1 MKTALC
7 LFSLAAASLTAQTWS
22 PQAAAGYL
30 DGRLQWWST
39 WSGAQRDHDTFCIS
53 CHTVLPYAL
62 GRPALRSALGETAPS
77 SPEAALLANLTKR
90 VRLWQEVA
98 PFYPDA
104 TRGAG
109 KTRESRGTEAILNAL
124 ALLALHAPLADTTLA
139 LDNMLGEQLTSG
151 DAAGAW
157 PWLQFHNAPWEGDSQ
172 FMGATLAALALGRAP
187 AAYQAKPTVQPVLG
201 NLRRYLAAQRPH
213 QTLLDRLL
221 LAWAANSLSGL
232 LTREERLATLH
243 EAVSK
248 QQDDGGFSLSQFIGA
263 WTRKDDTP
271 LETRS
276 DGYATGVVA
285 LVMRES
291 GMSASAEP
299 LRRTLAWLSRN
310 QDSAEGRWP
319 AWSLNK
325 NRELNSDAGRFMSD
339 AATAFAVMALSGEKQ
354 APPVTYL
361 QHPGK

>member
-1 MKTALC
+1 
-7 LFSLAAASLTAQTWS
+7 
-22 PQAAAGYL
+22 
-30 DGRLQWWST
+30 
-39 WSGAQRDHDTFCIS
+39 
-53 CHTVLPYAL
+53 
-62 GRPALRSALGETAPS
+62 
-77 SPEAALLANLTKR
+77 
-90 VRLWQEVA
+90 
-98 PFYPDA
+98 
-104 TRGAG
+104 
-109 KTRESRGTEAILNAL
+109 
-124 ALLALHAPLADTTLA
+124 
-139 LDNMLGEQLTSG
+139 MLGEQLTSG
-151 DAAGAW
+151 AAAGAW

-187 AAYQAKPTVQPVLG
+187 AAYPAKPTLQPVLG

-248 QQDDGGFSLSQFIGA
+248 QQDDGGFSLSQFVGP
-263 WTRKDDTP
+263 WKRKPWKRKDDTP

-310 QDSAEGRWP
+310 QDAAEGRWP

-339 AATAFAVMALSGEKQ
+339 AATAFAVMALSGEK
-354 APPVTYL
+354 
-361 QHPGK
+361 

>member
-1 MKTALC
+1 M
-7 LFSLAAASLTAQTWS
+7 
-22 PQAAAGYL
+22 
-30 DGRLQWWST
+30 
-39 WSGAQRDHDTFCIS
+39 
-53 CHTVLPYAL
+53 
-62 GRPALRSALGETAPS
+62 
-77 SPEAALLANLTKR
+77 
-90 VRLWQEVA
+90 
-98 PFYPDA
+98 
-104 TRGAG
+104 
-109 KTRESRGTEAILNAL
+109 
-124 ALLALHAPLADTTLA
+124 
-139 LDNMLGEQLTSG
+139 
-151 DAAGAW
+151 
-157 PWLQFHNAPWEGDSQ
+157 
-172 FMGATLAALALGRAP
+172 
-187 AAYQAKPTVQPVLG
+187 
-201 NLRRYLAAQRPH
+201 
-213 QTLLDRLL
+213 L

-248 QQDDGGFSLSQFIGA
+248 QQDDGGFSLSQFVGP
-263 WTRKDDTP
+263 WKRKPWKRKHWKRKHWKRKDDTP

-310 QDSAEGRWP
+310 QDAAEGRWP

-339 AATAFAVMALSGEKQ
+339 AATTFAVMALSGEKQ
-354 APPVTYL
+354 APPATYL